1 MILFLR
7 RAAASGL
14 TLPANAGASD
24 FVSQRIAIFGGSFNP
39 PGCHHRLIVERL
51 AKDFDKVL
59 IVPCGPRPDKATTQD
74 IETVY
79 RAALVDLA
87 FRELPKVE
95 IDNSDLEHAIFTR
108 THELQARYE
117 AQGELWHVIGADLA
131 VGGGKGES
139 FIHRVWQEG
148 PRLWEELNFI
158 VVKRPG
164 YDLAP
169 EDLPPRRVV
178 IEQAA
183 TGSSTEIRENLFRR
197 RDVHETVDA
206 NVLQY
211 IERYGLYRGR
221 IPNRTTRWCPAEPR
235 AFLFADERNARARG
249 WKEHFRAFEVAE
261 KPNCVIV
268 LGGDGTML
276 RAIRKFS
283 GLRVPFLGLNAGHL
297 GFLLNNS
304 DAVLENPFP
313 PKEMVLRQL
322 PLLLVEL
329 FDESSRYAKEYAFN
343 DAWIERSTSQ
353 TAWLELSV
361 SGRIR
366 IPKLACDGAL
376 LATPSGSTAYAM
388 AMGAS
393 PLLADTQGW
402 LVVGSNVMSPPG
414 WKSALLAPES
424 TIELRNLDRAKRP
437 VHALVDGRMLGRVD
451 DFRVRLSRTMT
462 VELGFLPTHDIAEKI
477 ADVQFPPVP
486 L

>member
-1 MILFLR
+1 L
-7 RAAASGL
+7 A
-14 TLPANAGASD
+14 ANAGASV
-24 FVSQRIAIFGGSFNP
+24 FVSQRIAVFGGSFNP
-39 PGCHHRLIVERL
+39 PGSHHRLIAERL

-59 IVPCGPRPDKATTQD
+59 VVVCGPRPDKATTQD
-74 IETVY
+74 IDPVY
-79 RAALVDLA
+79 RAALADLA
-87 FRELPKVE
+87 FHDLPKVE
-95 IDNSDLEHAIFTR
+95 IDNSDLEHAVFTR
-108 THELQARYE
+108 THELQSRHE
-117 AQGELWHVIGADLA
+117 SQGELWHVIGSDLA
-131 VGGGKGES
+131 AGGGKGQS
-139 FIHRVWQEG
+139 FVHRVWEEG
-148 PRLWEELNFI
+148 ARLWQELNFV

-169 EDLPPRRVV
+169 EDLPPHHVLM
-178 IEQAA
+178 ELGLP
-183 TGSSTEIRENLFRR
+183 GSSSSIRDDLFHR
-197 RDVHETVDA
+197 RDVHDRVDPA
-206 NVLQY
+206 VLQY

-221 IPNRTTRWCPAEPR
+221 IPNRTTRWCPDQPR
-235 AFLFADERNARARG
+235 AILFVDERNARARA
-249 WKEHFRAFEVAE
+249 WKEHFRAFEVTE

-276 RAIRKFS
+276 RAIRKYS
-283 GLRVPFLGLNAGHL
+283 ALRVPFLGLNAGHL

-304 DAVLENPFP
+304 EPFLENAFP
-313 PKEMVLRQL
+313 PPEMILRQL

-329 FDESSRYAKEYAFN
+329 FDESGRYAKEYAFN

-361 SGRIR
+361 SGNVR

-376 LATPSGSTAYAM
+376 VATPSGSTAYAM

-402 LVVGSNVMSPPG
+402 LVVGSNVMSPAG

-462 VELGFLPTHDIAEKI
+462 VELGFLPNHDIAEKI
-477 ADVQFPPVP
+477 ANVQFPPEP
-486 L
+486 T